1 MGDGGAGT
9 GIGTVGIIGTG
20 AMGAAMWARL
30 HEQGITAAVFDIDAG
45 ATSRLAGE
53 GATVH
58 ADPATLAAACDVV
71 LLSLPR
77 SGDVE
82 LATLGPDGVAE
93 AGPGTTVL
101 DTTSGVPSASRAIAA
116 ALDDRGV
123 GYADVGVT
131 GGVDGARAGTLLMM
145 AGGPDD
151 VIDAGVPVLEQLSR
165 RVVRCGAVGAGHTM
179 KTLLNQANQTKLIAE
194 LEALIVAT
202 KVGLDPAVTADVLG
216 LGVWQSWLL
225 GPEGRRSF
233 GFTLGLASKDFDIAM
248 QVAAEAG
255 IAVPV
260 GAAGHQSMRVARAL
274 AGDDADLVEEVGVWE
289 RFAGVR
295 IGAD

>member
-1 MGDGGAGT
+1 MSDTAATGGGP
-9 GIGTVGIIGTG
+9 VGIIGTG

-30 HEQGITAAVFDIDAG
+30 HDQGVTAAVYDVDTA
-45 ATSRLAGE
+45 ATARLADQ

-58 ADPATLAAACDVV
+58 EDAAALAAACDVV
-71 LLSLPR
+71 VLSLPR
-77 SGDVE
+77 SGDVDV
-82 LATLGPDGVAE
+82 ATLGERGVAD

-101 DTTSGVPSASRAIAA
+101 DTTSGVPSSSRAIAA
-116 ALDDRGV
+116 ALAERGV

-131 GGVDGARAGTLLMM
+131 GGVDGARAGTLLVM
-145 AGGPDD
+145 AGGRDD
-151 VIDAGVPVLEQLSR
+151 VIDAGAWVLELLSR
-165 RVVRCGAVGAGHTM
+165 RVVRCGDVGAGHTM

-216 LGVWQSWLL
+216 LTVWQNWLL
-225 GPEGRRSF
+225 GDAGRREF
-233 GFTLGLASKDFDIAM
+233 GFTLGLANKDFDVAM

-260 GAAGHQSMRVARAL
+260 GAAGHQAMRVARAV
-274 AGDDADLVEEVGVWE
+274 AGADADLIEEVGVWE

-295 IGAD
+295 IEPR